1 MTKANK
7 QRGEVTI
14 QGPEGKEYKLC
25 LTLGAIAQIED
36 GLGVESLTKID
47 EVMSKARMKDV
58 LTIFVALLNGGG
70 NKEITSKDMID
81 WDVSIQD
88 LMEVIRECFNA
99 AGFEA
104 DKDEGDG
111 TEDKDEGNG

>member
-7 QRGEVTI
+7 QRGEVMI

-36 GLGVESLTKID
+36 GLGVESLTEID
-47 EVMSKARMKDV
+47 KVMEKARMRDV

-70 NKEITSKDMID
+70 NKEITSRDMID
-81 WDVSIQD
+81 WDVSIQE
-88 LMEVIRECFNA
+88 LMEVIRQCFSA

-104 DKDEGDG
+104 EKEETEGG
-111 TEDKDEGNG
+111 DEGNG

>member
-14 QGPEGKEYKLC
+14 KGPGGKDYKLC
-25 LTLGAIAQIED
+25 LTLGAIAQIEED
-36 GLGVESLTKID
+36 LGVESLTKID
-47 EVMSKARMKDV
+47 EVMKRARMRDV

-70 NKEITSKDMID
+70 NKEITNKDMID
-81 WDVSIQD
+81 WDVSIQE
-88 LMEVIRECFNA
+88 LMGVIRGCFNA

-104 DKDEGDG
+104 DEEEGD

>member
-1 MTKANK
+1 MTVANK

-14 QGPEGKEYKLC
+14 KGPEGKEYKLC
-25 LTLGAIAQIED
+25 LTLGAIAQIEE

-47 EVMSKARMKDV
+47 EVMSKARMRDV

-81 WDVSIQD
+81 WDVSIKD
-88 LMEVIRECFNA
+88 LMEVIRQCFNA
-99 AGFEA
+99 AGFEEEQA
-104 DKDEGDG
+104 E
-111 TEDKDEGNG
+111 EEENEGNE